1 MNTDRVVRDQPC
13 LLFTVCR
20 VPIKHQTRVL
30 YLLGFFNIRSVVFNF
45 SIRKNKKKKKEEILA
60 SIIEELKQ

>member
-45 SIRKNKKKKKEEILA
+45 SIRKKKKKREEILA

>member
-45 SIRKNKKKKKEEILA
+45 SIRKKKKKRGN
-60 SIIEELKQ
+60 SSVNH

>member
-45 SIRKNKKKKKEEILA
+45 SIRKKKKKKR
-60 SIIEELKQ
+60 KF